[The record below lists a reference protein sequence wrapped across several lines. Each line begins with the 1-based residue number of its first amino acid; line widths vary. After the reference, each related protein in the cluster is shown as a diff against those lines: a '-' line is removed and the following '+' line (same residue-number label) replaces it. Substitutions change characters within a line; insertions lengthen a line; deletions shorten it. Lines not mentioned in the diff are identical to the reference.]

1 MNISEQFLT
10 DNGFQK
16 KHSDETYF
24 ESVLNSSEPQTT
36 IYVYPDQ
43 VSMQIGGSGPERP
56 LKVND
61 EQQLSLLLQTLQLV
75 L

>member
-10 DNGFQK
+10 ENGFQK
-16 KHSDETYF
+16 KQSDETYF

-43 VSMQIGGSGPERP
+43 VSMQVGGSGPERP
-56 LKVND
+56 LKVFN
-61 EQQLSLLLQTLQLV
+61 ENQLLQFIQTLQSV

>member
-16 KHSDETYF
+16 RQSDETYF
-24 ESVLNSSEPQTT
+24 ESVLNSTEPQTT
-36 IYVYPDQ
+36 IYVYRDQ
-43 VSMQIGGSGPERP
+43 VSMQVGGSGPERP
-56 LKVND
+56 LKVNN
-61 EQQLSLLLQTLQLV
+61 ENQLLQFIQILQSV